1 MSDENTST
9 EFQPDLSAAVEAQSQ
24 IVTPPQGE
32 ATIVDASTPI
42 ETQPAAQPW
51 YSQVGFEGV
60 ADENAAIEQVRN
72 LRQGYGQ
79 TYQQAQYYAHQAQQL
94 QSQLEALRQ
103 AQQAQPQPAQPQAAK
118 EPEQPKVPWTPQQLD
133 ESYLDWIDPAT
144 QTWRENTPHAV
155 VIGYQKQQR
164 ALREFQAKLYQNP
177 HELLNPLI
185 EERAKSL
192 VSPLQE
198 ELQAIKSQMEQQQYQ
213 QQVSALLGPYKNQ
226 FFAVD
231 QSGQVQR
238 DQFGNPVLTQD
249 GQLFN
254 HYTTVV
260 QQMGITDPRMQ
271 AAFAA
276 LALERDQL
284 KAGAAQQVAAQ
295 PAQPMQTTRQQ
306 QDQAIYANG
315 KANGVNRIA
324 NRGNTVNAAA
334 PVAAPKQNEHTSLE
348 DELRQSYRQLVGNGL
363 G

>member
-42 ETQPAAQPW
+42 ETPQESQPW
-51 YSQVGFEGV
+51 YSQVFEGV
-60 ADENAAIEQVRN
+60 PDESAAIERVKQ
-72 LRQGYGQ
+72 LSQGYGQ
-79 TYQQAQYYAHQAQQL
+79 TYQQAQYYAQQAQQL
-94 QSQLEALRQ
+94 QTQLEALRQ
-103 AQQAQPQPAQPQAAK
+103 AQQAQQVQQQPQAAK

-198 ELQAIKSQMEQQQYQ
+198 ELQAIKSQMEQQQYR
-213 QQVSALLGPYKNQ
+213 QQVSELLGPYKNQ
-226 FFAVD
+226 FYAVD

-238 DQFGNPVLTQD
+238 DQFGNPVLTQE
-249 GQLFN
+249 GQAFN
-254 HYTTVV
+254 RYTTIV
-260 QQMGITDPRMQ
+260 QEMGITDPRQ
-271 AAFAA
+271 VAAFAA
-276 LALERDQL
+276 LALERDKL
-284 KAGAAQQVAAQ
+284 KAGAAQQVV
-295 PAQPMQTTRQQ
+295 AQPMQTTRQQ
-306 QDQAIYANG
+306 QDQAIYQNG
-315 KANGVNRIA
+315 KANGVNRIG
-324 NRGNTVNAAA
+324 NRGNTINAAA
-334 PVAAPKQNEHTSLE
+334 PVTAPKQNEHTSLE